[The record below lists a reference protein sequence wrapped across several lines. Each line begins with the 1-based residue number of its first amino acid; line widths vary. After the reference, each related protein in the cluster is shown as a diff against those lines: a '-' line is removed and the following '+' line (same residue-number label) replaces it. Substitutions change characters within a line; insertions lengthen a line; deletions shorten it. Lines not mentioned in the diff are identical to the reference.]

1 NVERYLTQGMWPKA
15 AAHKTMDEVGGALI
29 AISLVLIAVF
39 LPTAFI
45 TGLQGTFYKQFA
57 ITIAASTAI
66 SAFVSLT
73 LSPAMA
79 AVLLKTHALS
89 HVERPKPTLGER
101 LAWPSTRFFR
111 QFNRGFEALSHFYG
125 RATARLL
132 RLSTIIL
139 VVYAGLLVLTGNR
152 LLSTPTGLV
161 PQLDRSYLIA
171 VMQLPAGATL
181 ERTDKLIRQA

>member
-1 NVERYLTQGMWPKA
+1 
-15 AAHKTMDEVGGALI
+15 MDEVGGALI

-79 AVLLKTHALS
+79 ALLLKTARA
-89 HVERPKPTLGER
+89 VACREAQAVADGPAAGR
-101 LAWPSTRFFR
+101 STGSSASSTAASNGCRT
-111 QFNRGFEALSHFYG
+111 S
-125 RATARLL
+125 TARHGA
-132 RLSTIIL
+132 
-139 VVYAGLLVLTGNR
+139 AGPPGGRSSWSSMPACWCSPTTAGQ
-152 LLSTPTGLV
+152 TPTGLV

-171 VMQLPAGATL
+171 ALQLPAGSTL
-181 ERTDKLIRQA
+181 SAPTSWCARPRT